1 VNEIRCPHCGTVF
14 KIDEA
19 DYASLVHQVRT
30 AEFEK
35 ELHARLAETEK
46 ARKAEIELVEANV
59 AKQAQETAAKKDAEI
74 QRLKNELDGA
84 DRAQELALTKAADAA
99 QKKATEKDTEIQR
112 LRSELYGAEAA
123 QKLAITEVTQ
133 QSQAIAVEKDAEIR
147 RLASELD
154 MAGTSQELAV
164 TKAVSV
170 VQQKLGEA
178 ENKLALQEAEH
189 KVKES
194 SLKESYSKEIALKDD
209 LIERLKD
216 LKAKLSVKLL
226 GETLE
231 QHCETEFN
239 RVRALAF
246 PNARFGK
253 DNDASSGTKGD
264 YIYRDFSDD
273 GVEYISIMFD
283 MKNEADTSFTKKKNV
298 DFLAK
303 LDKDRRDKRCEYAVL
318 VSMLE
323 EDSELYTGI
332 TDVSHEYPK
341 MFVVRPQFF
350 LAIIALVRNA
360 AQETIVVKAELEQ
373 VKKQNIDI
381 TNFEAELE
389 DFKSAF
395 GRNYDLAKRKFD
407 TAIDDI
413 DKAIER
419 LQKVKE
425 GLLGS
430 ANNLRL
436 ANDKATALT
445 VKQLTR
451 GNETMKAKFAE
462 LESPQAPDAA

>member
-1 VNEIRCPHCGTVF
+1 MNEIRCLHCMTVF
-14 KIDEA
+14 TIDET
-19 DYASLVHQVRT
+19 DYASLVQQVRT
-30 AEFEK
+30 AEFEN
-35 ELHARLAETEK
+35 ELHARLAEADK
-46 ARKAEIELVEANV
+46 ARKAEIELAEAKV
-59 AKQAQETAAKKDAEI
+59 AKQAQEATAKKDAEI
-74 QRLKNELDGA
+74 QRLENELGSA
-84 DRAQELALTKAADAA
+84 DRAQELALAKA
-99 QKKATEKDTEIQR
+99 
-112 LRSELYGAEAA
+112 AEAA
-123 QKLAITEVTQ
+123 QKRAT
-133 QSQAIAVEKDAEIR
+133 EKDAEIQ
-147 RLASELD
+147 RLKGELD
-154 MAGTSQELAV
+154 KADTSHELAV

-178 ENKLALQEAEH
+178 ENKLALQDAEH

-194 SLKESYSKEIALKDD
+194 SLRESYFKEIAIKDD
-209 LIERLKD
+209 LIDRLKD

-239 RVRALAF
+239 RVRTLAF
-246 PNARFGK
+246 PNASFGK

-264 YIYRDFSDD
+264 YIIRDFSDD
-273 GVEYISIMFD
+273 GVEYISIMFE
-283 MKNEADTSFTKKKNV
+283 MKNESDTASAKRKNV

-303 LDKDRRDKRCEYAVL
+303 LDKDRRDKGCEYAVL

-323 EDSELYTGI
+323 EDSDLYTGI
-332 TDVSHEYPK
+332 TDVSYEYPK

-350 LAIIALVRNA
+350 LAIIALLRNA
-360 AQETIVVKAELEQ
+360 AQETIMVKAELEQ
-373 VKKQNIDI
+373 GKKQNIDI

-395 GRNYDLAKRKFD
+395 GRNYDLARRKFD
-407 TAIDDI
+407 AAIDDI

-419 LQKVKE
+419 LQRVKE

-436 ANDKATALT
+436 ANSKATALT

-451 GNETMKAKFAE
+451 GNETMKAKFVE
-462 LESPQAPDAA
+462 LEPPQAPEAA